1 MNWQMLLHFL
11 RRVVPAGEH
20 ETEELLRIYAKVE
33 QLANNKDS
41 QAA

>member
-20 ETEELLRIYAKVE
+20 ETEELLKIYAKIQ
-33 QLANNKDS
+33 QLADPKENK
-41 QAA
+41 AA

>member
-20 ETEELLRIYAKVE
+20 ETEELLKIYAKVE
-33 QLANNKDS
+33 QLANSKDTK
-41 QAA
+41 AA

>member
-20 ETEELLRIYAKVE
+20 ETEELLKIYAKVQ
-33 QLANNKDS
+33 QLAESKE
-41 QAA
+41 AA

>member
-33 QLANNKDS
+33 QLAGDKNP

>member
-20 ETEELLRIYAKVE
+20 ETEELLQIYAKIQE
-33 QLANNKDS
+33 LAHKETK
-41 QAA
+41 AA

>member
-20 ETEELLRIYAKVE
+20 ETEELLKIYAKVQ
-33 QLANNKDS
+33 QLANNKDTK
-41 QAA
+41 AA